1 MLDLE
6 QVGSLELM
14 GKAPE
19 EVDNLEE
26 EGLDNLEEEG
36 LDNLEEEGLD
46 NLDGVELG
54 SPEGAELGSPEGVAV
69 AVHIQVLVDLFNDII
84 IILHMCECTRHRY
97 ECPISSCVSGLFHN
111 ILLMINLLGY
121 CNT

>member
-19 EVDNLEE
+19 EVDNHEE
-26 EGLDNLEEEG
+26 EGLDNLEGVELGSPEG
-36 LDNLEEEGLD
+36 A
-46 NLDGVELG
+46 ELG